1 MMLTQRIP
9 FNVLSG
15 MLCIFAWGCATVNP
29 QPDYDRA
36 AQYVAQA
43 TGQEVMYRP
52 DREAAVEGQTQT
64 LLANG
69 ITAQQA
75 VQICLLNNPRL
86 QAAFFTVGIAS
97 ADVVQSRLF
106 SNPSFAVSPRFPDSF
121 GPVQVEASVAQNIV
135 ELWQIPVRR
144 REAEQS
150 RDQAIF
156 ALSREVSTA
165 ILAAKT
171 AYVQALKADRE
182 QVLIQENVQIA
193 QQLADLAVT
202 REEAGVGSIVDIN
215 LARSELLKAELS
227 RKAAALS
234 RLEARAALA
243 KLLGLT
249 TPPEDLQLIDA
260 LPDPPQW
267 TLEPERL
274 LALARASRFD
284 LKAAEQ
290 AVHAAEA
297 HVQLEHR
304 KFLPSLEVGGVRDAE
319 DRTGPS
325 VEFVL
330 PLFDQNQAR
339 VARAIYQYQQ
349 AEKMLDALLRE
360 LPQDTRL
367 AYERARTA
375 WETSHFYRDQLL
387 PLRETSLNISREAY
401 EAGRASFLQVL
412 EAERTLLET
421 RAGYV
426 ATLQNSA
433 AAVVELERVTGQP
446 VSTIFSDLSSG
457 LPANSASPS
466 PGTPKR

>member
-1 MMLTQRIP
+1 MTPTQPTLSRL
-9 FNVLSG
+9 LSG
-15 MLCIFAWGCATVNP
+15 LLFILAAGCAAVNP

-36 AQYVAQA
+36 VQYIAQA

-52 DREAAVEGQTQT
+52 DHEGAVAGQTQT
-64 LLANG
+64 LLADG
-69 ITAQQA
+69 ITAQEA

-97 ADVVQSRLF
+97 AEVVQSRLF
-106 SNPSFAVSPRFPDSF
+106 SNPSFAVSPRFPDSL
-121 GPVQVEASVAQNIV
+121 GPVQVEASVAQNIA
-135 ELWQIPVRR
+135 ELWHLPVRT
-144 REAEQS
+144 REAERS

-156 ALSREVSTA
+156 ELAREVRTTV
-165 ILAAKT
+165 LDAKT
-171 AYVQALKADRE
+171 AYFQALKADRE
-182 QVLIQENVQIA
+182 VALIQENVEIA
-193 QQLADLAVT
+193 RQLANLAVT

-215 LARSELLKAELS
+215 LARSELLKVELS
-227 RKAAALS
+227 LKAAALA
-234 RLEARAALA
+234 RLETRVALA

-249 TPPEDLQLIDA
+249 TPPQDLHLTDT

-267 TLEPERL
+267 TLEPEHL
-274 LALARASRFD
+274 LELARASRFD

-290 AVHAAEA
+290 AVRAAEA
-297 HVQLEHR
+297 RVQLEHR
-304 KFLPSLEVGGVRDAE
+304 KFLPSLDVGGIRDAE
-319 DRTGPS
+319 NRTGPA

-339 VARAIYQYQQ
+339 VARVAYQYQQ
-349 AEKMLDALLRE
+349 AEKTRDALLRE

-387 PLRETSLNISREAY
+387 PLRETSLNVSCEAY

-412 EAERTLLET
+412 EAERTLLEA

-426 ATLQNSA
+426 EALQNSA
-433 AAVVELERVTGQP
+433 EAVVELERVTGQP
-446 VSTIFSDLSSG
+446 VSKIFSDTSPISAG
-457 LPANSASPS
+457 DSASPS
-466 PGTPKR
+466 AGAP